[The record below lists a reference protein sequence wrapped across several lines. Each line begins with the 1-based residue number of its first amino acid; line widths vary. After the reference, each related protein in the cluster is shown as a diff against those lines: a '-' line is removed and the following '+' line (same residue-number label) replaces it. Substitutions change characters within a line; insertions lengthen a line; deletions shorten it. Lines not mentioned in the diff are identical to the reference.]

1 MSVISSSAFSR
12 MFFRED
18 LLVCAIPDFYPIREK
33 TSASPVFIARGSWK
47 TTLRRFLWE
56 PANPRSSGYCFILT
70 SPCVHVVA
78 INWSGSPET
87 NLTGKIE
94 YRFFPS
100 IQDGLFGVPF
110 LHMPAN
116 LEAPKPLNSLL
127 FALFAW
133 LNCIHARG
141 QIMLLFAYGSHAC
154 PYGDWSKE
162 EKLTYVGGLFSCSL
176 QVNFSSHLF

>member
-1 MSVISSSAFSR
+1 
-12 MFFRED
+12 
-18 LLVCAIPDFYPIREK
+18 
-33 TSASPVFIARGSWK
+33 
-47 TTLRRFLWE
+47 
-56 PANPRSSGYCFILT
+56 
-70 SPCVHVVA
+70 
-78 INWSGSPET
+78 
-87 NLTGKIE
+87 
-94 YRFFPS
+94 
-100 IQDGLFGVPF
+100 
-110 LHMPAN
+110 MPAN

-176 QVNFSSHLF
+176 QVNFSSIFSLGVPWIIFLKSPDLLQSDTLQKQSVPSCNSADKAPHPADGSLHALD